1 MSATTIIVGLITI
14 YEGLILARA
23 IAFWFAS
30 RYSTHPILEL
40 LRRVTDP
47 VLEPVQRV
55 LPPTGEIDLSPLVV
69 LVALELLKRM
79 LL

>member
-23 IAFWFAS
+23 IASWFAS
-30 RYSTHPILEL
+30 RYSTHSILVL
-40 LRRVTDP
+40 LRRLTDP
-47 VLEPVQRV
+47 VLEPVQKV